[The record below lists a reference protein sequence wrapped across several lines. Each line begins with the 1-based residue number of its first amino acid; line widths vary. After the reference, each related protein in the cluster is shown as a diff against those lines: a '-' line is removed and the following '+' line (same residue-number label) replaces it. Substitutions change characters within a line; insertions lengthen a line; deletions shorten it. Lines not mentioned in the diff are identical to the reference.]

1 MAEYEGVMIPI
12 QVFDSK
18 SVQVFAKAVP
28 LRSSGTRL
36 DRDFDSGA
44 YLVRAILPSGEMLA
58 DTVALQSGSDGTA
71 WLSPK
76 HQSPREEL
84 SWAYYLQ
91 KPPDF
96 QNLLMSGGLQHRI
109 PPTPDNM
116 KYWAHDHKNGWRV
129 ISPSD
134 GNIFARI
141 EYDTLGNLETTQLI
155 QISFKQP
162 GGGWKY
168 FPAQIWLEVP
178 GITGS
183 VFAALP
189 IASKLRVLIAPDHST
204 RSLPWRVQ
212 SSCGDSS
219 MDALLSFLASG
230 DFESA
235 RAIGQNLAEVG
246 EDLLYGKLQNP
257 MAAAVGGYFLLQAG
271 ELERLHEWTA
281 NLANWFEWLPDGP
294 IIRACHLMTKP
305 ETNAVA
311 VRRLLLESIKRGLP
325 YYTIGLRLLQNGLKL
340 LLQRSKRHFVIAA
353 ALKTINSHFEAAD
366 ASSTVT
372 TFTGETPNRP
382 AILQKL
388 SHPSVERNSRRLY
401 GEIES

>member
-1 MAEYEGVMIPI
+1 
-12 QVFDSK
+12 
-18 SVQVFAKAVP
+18 
-28 LRSSGTRL
+28 
-36 DRDFDSGA
+36 
-44 YLVRAILPSGEMLA
+44 
-58 DTVALQSGSDGTA
+58 
-71 WLSPK
+71 
-76 HQSPREEL
+76 
-84 SWAYYLQ
+84 
-91 KPPDF
+91 
-96 QNLLMSGGLQHRI
+96 
-109 PPTPDNM
+109 
-116 KYWAHDHKNGWRV
+116 
-129 ISPSD
+129 
-134 GNIFARI
+134 
-141 EYDTLGNLETTQLI
+141 
-155 QISFKQP
+155 
-162 GGGWKY
+162 
-168 FPAQIWLEVP
+168 
-178 GITGS
+178 
-183 VFAALP
+183 
-189 IASKLRVLIAPDHST
+189 
-204 RSLPWRVQ
+204 
-212 SSCGDSS
+212 
-219 MDALLSFLASG
+219 LASG